1 MPFRLLA
8 LALLLQL
15 TLHSAT
21 SPKLSRKG
29 MVVAQDAIAAD
40 VGARILRNG
49 GNAID
54 AAIATAFA
62 LAVTHPAAGNIGG
75 GGFIVLRT
83 ADGQT
88 AAYDFRE
95 TAPGAA
101 HPEMFLRNGKYDPQA
116 HHEGHRAVGVPGAV
130 AGMWLAWTNHGKLN
144 WSNLVAPAITLAR
157 DGFPISFELAE
168 SLRGI
173 TPAMRQYPAAHK
185 QFTKEGEPYQPGDI
199 LKQADLARTLERI
212 AIHGPDDFYR
222 GETARLI
229 VAEMQQNNGL
239 ITAEDLRAYRAVKR
253 SVIRGTYR
261 GFGII
266 SMPPPSSGGVAI
278 VQALNI
284 LEGYDLASSGLGA
297 ARSTHLTVEALRRVF
312 AQRAQ
317 FIGDPDFNTNM
328 PITKLVSKEHAADLR
343 RSINPQRASSSEIQN
358 FSWSNESDATT
369 HLSVVDSAKN
379 AVSLTCT
386 LEASYGSKIV
396 VTGAGFLLNNEIGDF
411 NAAPGLTTTNGLIG
425 SYPNLARPGKR
436 MLSSMSPTILV
447 KDGELFLVTGTPGG
461 RTIIST
467 VLQTIINTVDF
478 KMNAQDAVNAARFH
492 HQWFPDQ
499 INFERGGLTV
509 DTQARLAEWGHALRP
524 VAVQGAAQVIRVTV
538 DGYLEAGADMR
549 WADSKAATVEEF
561 DWASS
566 PN

>member
-185 QFTKEGEPYQPGDI
+185 QFTKEGEPYQPGDT
-199 LKQADLARTLERI
+199 LKQPDLARTLERI
-212 AIHGPDDFYR
+212 AVRGPDDFYR

-317 FIGDPDFNTNM
+317 FLGDPDFNTNM
-328 PITKLVSKEHAADLR
+328 PITKLVSKDHAADLR
-343 RSINPQRASSSEIQN
+343 RSINPQRASRSEIQN

-447 KDGELFLVTGTPGG
+447 EDGELFLVTGTPGG

-478 KMNAQDAVNAARFH
+478 KINAQDAVNAARFH

-524 VAVQGAAQVIRVTV
+524 VAVQGAAQVIRVTG

-549 WADSKAATVEEF
+549 WADSKASTVEEF
-561 DWASS
+561 DRASS
-566 PN
+566 RH